1 MILALGS
8 DCMQEFVLT
17 GLGGGGGGGGGSD
30 PFLQNTKQYV
40 YLNDHSSS
48 IKEINYGVPQG
59 SILGPLLFIVYIN
72 DFHRSSDILSF
83 ILFADDSNVFFA
95 HKNPYTGP

>member
-1 MILALGS
+1 MGHP
-8 DCMQEFVLT
+8 V
-17 GLGGGGGGGGGSD
+17 
-30 PFLQNTKQYV
+30 YV

-48 IKEINYGVPQG
+48 IKEINCGVPQG
-59 SILGPLLFIVYIN
+59 SILTPLLFIVYIN

-95 HKNPYTGP
+95 HKNHYTLVQIINLELQKINSMDKSQ

>member
-1 MILALGS
+1 MEWFRS
-8 DCMQEFVLT
+8 Y
-17 GLGGGGGGGGGSD
+17 
-30 PFLQNTKQYV
+30 LQNRKQYV
-40 YLNDHSSS
+40 YLNDHISSL
-48 IKEINYGVPQG
+48 KEINCGVPQG

-95 HKNPYTGP
+95 HKNHFTVVRIINLELQKLTQ